1 MLLAAVPGLRLRF
14 HQRLKA
20 SLQLPQPVIAVANE
34 LIASPKPATRRIQPS
49 MWPSGQ
55 RSATATQS
63 AEIAKEWLGKDPQR
77 AAS

>member
-1 MLLAAVPGLRLRF
+1 MLLAAMPGLRSRF

-20 SLQLPQPVIAVANE
+20 SLQSPQPVIAVADE
-34 LIASPKPATRRIQPS
+34 LTTSRKPATRRVHPS
-49 MWPSGQ
+49 LWPSGR

-63 AEIAKEWLGKDPQR
+63 AEIGKEWLGKDPQR